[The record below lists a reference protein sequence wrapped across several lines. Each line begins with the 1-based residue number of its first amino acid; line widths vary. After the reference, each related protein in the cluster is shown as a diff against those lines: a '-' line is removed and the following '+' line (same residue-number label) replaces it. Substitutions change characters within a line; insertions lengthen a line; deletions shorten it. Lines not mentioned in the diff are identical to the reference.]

1 MPDVHAAAC
10 KRLVP
15 VHTAFFFLFFSPAPD
30 SAGLGGRWLTLP
42 LVTEQLGAHQPPQV
56 GKGLADGGQCLV
68 IRDGQVISWH
78 LKRKLKP
85 CWYHLP
91 KHFTQVVLKRDPG
104 ALGISVSWK

>member
-1 MPDVHAAAC
+1 MAD
-10 KRLVP
+10 
-15 VHTAFFFLFFSPAPD
+15 
-30 SAGLGGRWLTLP
+30 GLLAV
-42 LVTEQLGAHQPPQV
+42 LVTEQLWAHQPPRGGDRTV
-56 GKGLADGGQCLV
+56 DGGQCLV

-91 KHFTQVVLKRDPG
+91 KRFTQEVLKRDSG

>member
-1 MPDVHAAAC
+1 M
-10 KRLVP
+10 
-15 VHTAFFFLFFSPAPD
+15 
-30 SAGLGGRWLTLP
+30 
-42 LVTEQLGAHQPPQV
+42 
-56 GKGLADGGQCLV
+56 V